1 MKPVEAFVSSIRPD
15 LHAPPRPGVVFG
27 VAWRGDRIMII
38 PAGERSGFTLV
49 EALVALML
57 FGLIAAAGTA
67 VLSVSIDN
75 RFAVREATDR
85 TAGLQ
90 RTRSL
95 LKADLGQATGRRTRD
110 RNGEPQALA
119 LSGAT
124 VPGSPVL
131 ILTRAGWSNA
141 GRAERSSLQR
151 VEYSLVENRLERRAS
166 PFLDGSRPGP
176 PQQLL
181 TGVTDMSVTFLQD
194 GRESL
199 NPAPGP
205 SGSAP
210 DAVRLDFT
218 LRGYGRVSQLF
229 LVGGGR

>member
-1 MKPVEAFVSSIRPD
+1 MRPAEAFVPAQRPD
-15 LHAPPRPGVVFG
+15 LHAPPPPGVVSG
-27 VAWRGDRIMII
+27 VASRGDKIMII

-57 FGLIAAAGTA
+57 FGLIAAAGTT

-75 RFAVREATDR
+75 RFAVRAVTDR

-95 LKADLGQATGRRTRD
+95 LKADLGQATSRRTRD
-110 RNGEPQALA
+110 RNGEPHALA

-124 VPGSPVL
+124 APGGPVL
-131 ILTRAGWSNA
+131 VVTRAGWSNA
-141 GRAERSSLQR
+141 GRADRSSLQR
-151 VEYSLVENRLERRAS
+151 VEYSLVEGRLERRAS

-199 NPAPGP
+199 TPVPGP
-205 SGSAP
+205 SGSGP

>member
-1 MKPVEAFVSSIRPD
+1 
-15 LHAPPRPGVVFG
+15 
-27 VAWRGDRIMII
+27 MII
-38 PAGERSGFTLV
+38 PAQVRSGFTLV

-57 FGLIAAAGTA
+57 FALIAAAGTA

-75 RFAVREATDR
+75 RFAIRAATDR

-95 LKADLGQATGRRTRD
+95 LKADLGQATDRRTRD
-110 RNGEPQALA
+110 RNGEPNALA
-119 LSGAT
+119 LAGTT
-124 VPGSPVL
+124 VPGGPVL
-131 ILTRAGWSNA
+131 VVTRAGWSNVGGA
-141 GRAERSSLQR
+141 GRSSLQR
-151 VEYSLVENRLERRAS
+151 VEYSLVGNRLERRAS

-176 PQQLL
+176 PQPLL
-181 TGVTDMSVTFLQD
+181 SGVTDLTVTFVQN
-194 GRESL
+194 GGESL
-199 NPAPGP
+199 NPTPGA

-218 LRGYGRVSQLF
+218 LQGYGRISQLF